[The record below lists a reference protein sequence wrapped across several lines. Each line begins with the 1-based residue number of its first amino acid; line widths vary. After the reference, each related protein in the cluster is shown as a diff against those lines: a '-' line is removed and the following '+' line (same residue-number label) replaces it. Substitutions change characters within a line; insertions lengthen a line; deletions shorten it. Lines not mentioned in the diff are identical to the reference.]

1 MPLLRYHTG
10 DIVQRLAAGFRILG
24 REGSLVVRADGEI
37 VSATDVDAALPE
49 NFACWHYALIQTG
62 ASRWDFHY
70 VADETAGHREIEAAL
85 ARLLGDG
92 TRATAFRRKSIPP
105 APSGK
110 FALLKPLAK

>member
-1 MPLLRYHTG
+1 
-10 DIVQRLAAGFRILG
+10 VQRTSAGFRILG
-24 REGSLVVRADGEI
+24 RERDLVVRADGGVI
-37 VSATDVDAALPE
+37 SATDVDAALPE

-70 VADETAGHREIEAAL
+70 VADETAAHREIETAL
-85 ARLLGDG
+85 ARLLGEG
-92 TRATAFRRKSIPP
+92 TRVSAFRRKSIPP